1 MPDPILGG
9 RPLKF
14 KSSQELQRAI
24 NKYFKDCDNDKEP
37 YTITGLAM
45 ALGTYLDVL
54 RDYQSGMYDDQD
66 NDKEYKGFS
75 SAIKAAKTK
84 IANYCE
90 RNTQKGN
97 IPAAAGIFFAKN
109 YGFTD
114 KTEVDMHVS
123 GSVSLS
129 GLANES
135 ETDKDKG

>member
-14 KSSQELQRAI
+14 KDSGTLQRAI

-45 ALGTYLDVL
+45 ALDTYLDVL

-66 NDKEYKGFS
+66 TGEFKGFS

-123 GSVSLS
+123 GSISLS
-129 GLANES
+129 GIAGES
-135 ETDKDKG
+135 ESDK